1 MPSGFAAVPVF
12 ETEHD
17 GEFRVANFDGGLGA
31 EEYGVYEDALL
42 ALVESLVG
50 GCGGWVGGFGR
61 HGGSFFLGCWA
72 CVGWLVGVG
81 CGREGVRV

>member
-17 GEFRVANFDGGLGA
+17 GEFRVVDFDGGFGA
-31 EEYGVYEDALL
+31 VEYGVYEDTLL

-61 HGGSFFLGCWA
+61 HGGFFFLVVGRVL
-72 CVGWLVGVG
+72 VGWWVWDVDT
-81 CGREGVRV
+81 RV